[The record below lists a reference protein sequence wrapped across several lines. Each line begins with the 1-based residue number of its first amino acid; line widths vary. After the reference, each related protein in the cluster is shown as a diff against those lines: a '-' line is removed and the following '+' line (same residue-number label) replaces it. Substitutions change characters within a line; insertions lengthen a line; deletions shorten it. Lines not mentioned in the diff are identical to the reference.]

1 MKHVIVGT
9 AGHIDHGKTT
19 LIKALTGRETDTLRE
34 EKDRGISI
42 NLGFTFF
49 DLPSKRRAGIIDVPG
64 HEKFVKNMLAGVSS
78 VDIVILVIAADEG
91 IMPQTEEHFEIL
103 QLLNVKKGIV
113 ALTKSDLVDE
123 EWLDMMKEEVKER
136 FKGTFLENSPIIP
149 VSSKT
154 KMGMD
159 ELINTLDK
167 ATEEVEGKDTE
178 GHFRLPVDRVFSV
191 SGFGTVVTG
200 TIISG
205 KVKEGDMVTLYPS
218 MAQGKIRTIQV
229 HEENVAFAEAGQRC
243 ALNISGVK
251 KDDVERGD
259 MVSIEHVMESS
270 MIIDCKVYHIK
281 NAEKSIENRQ
291 RVRLYHGT
299 SEILCRIVIL
309 DKEEIKPGEEA
320 YVQLRLEEPLTA
332 QRNDRYVLR
341 TYSPMYTIAGGS
353 IIEPRAKKAKRFN
366 EKYLEEI
373 KIKES
378 GEAGS
383 IIENTIKNISST
395 FPTSFDILK
404 ALGKNEE
411 SIEDKLKELV
421 EEGAIIELTSLDK
434 SVYIHRSFIKNKG
447 EELEAILNTFHN
459 QNPLKYGMAKEEIK
473 NKIFGKSLKQKNY
486 DDILKVLQNRGVIK
500 QVNNLIALYR
510 FEVNY
515 SKEQKD
521 IKDRIIKAFETGA
534 YAPPKYEDL
543 SKNEKDKKAFKMV
556 YDSLIDNGDLIRLS
570 DDIVFTN
577 SHYERAKDLV
587 RDFINKNGG
596 ITPAD
601 GRDILDSSRKYV
613 VALFEHFDSIKLTKR
628 LEDKRVLF

>member
-113 ALTKSDLVDE
+113 ALTKADLVDE

-159 ELINTLDK
+159 ELINTLDE

-229 HEENVAFAEAGQRC
+229 HEENVPFAEAGQRC

-259 MVSIEHVMESS
+259 VVSIEHVMEPS
-270 MIIDCKVYHIK
+270 MIIDSKIYHIK
-281 NAEKSIENRQ
+281 NADKSIENRQ
-291 RVRLYHGT
+291 RLRLYHGT

-320 YVQLRLEEPLTA
+320 YVQLRLEAPLTA

-341 TYSPMYTIAGGS
+341 TYSPMYTIAGGN
-353 IIEPRAKKAKRFN
+353 IIEPKAKKAKRFN
-366 EKYLEEI
+366 EKYLEEL

-383 IIENTIKNISST
+383 IIENTIKNISDT
-395 FPTSFDILK
+395 FSTSFDIIK

-411 SIEDKLKELV
+411 GIEDKLKALV
-421 EEGAIIELTSLDK
+421 EEGLVIELTSLDK
-434 SVYIHRSFIKNKG
+434 SVYLHKSFIKKKS
-447 EELEAILNTFHN
+447 EDLELVLNAYHKE
-459 QNPLKYGMAKEEIK
+459 NPLKYGMAKEEIK

-486 DDILKVLQNRGVIK
+486 DDILKVLQDREVIK
-500 QVNNLIALYR
+500 QENNLIAFYT
-510 FEVNY
+510 FEIKY
-515 SKEQKD
+515 TKEQKE
-521 IKDRIIKAFETGA
+521 IKNRIINAFEKGGYT
-534 YAPPKYEDL
+534 PPKYEDL
-543 SKNEKDKKAFKMV
+543 GKFEKDKKSFKMV
-556 YDSLIDNGDLIRLS
+556 YDSLIDNGELIRLA
-570 DDIVFTN
+570 DDIVFTKN
-577 SHYERAKDLV
+577 HYEKAKDLV
-587 RDFINKNGG
+587 KDFINKNGG

-601 GRDILDSSRKYV
+601 GRDILNSSRKYV
-613 VALFEHFDSIKLTKR
+613 VSLFEHFDSIKLTKR

>member
-113 ALTKSDLVDE
+113 ALTKADLVDE

-167 ATEEVEGKDTE
+167 TTEEVEGKDTE

-205 KVKEGDMVTLYPS
+205 KVKEGDMVTIYPS

-259 MVSIEHVMESS
+259 MVSIEHVMEPS
-270 MIIDCKVYHIK
+270 MIIDCKIYHIK
-281 NAEKSIENRQ
+281 NAEKPIENRQ

-366 EKYLEEI
+366 ERYLEEI

-383 IIENTIKNISST
+383 IIENTIKNISNA

-421 EEGAIIELTSLDK
+421 EEGTIIELTSLDK

-447 EELEAILNTFHN
+447 EELEVILNTFHN

-500 QVNNLIALYR
+500 QVNNLIALYS

-601 GRDILDSSRKYV
+601 GRDILNSSRKYV
-613 VALFEHFDSIKLTKR
+613 VTLFEHFDSIKLTKR